1 MMKFFHKKFT
11 RGDTKKCLV
20 MRSTVKTPTAVS
32 IMSLSNHFNR
42 NQLGTAPN
50 AGDVMASH
58 LLRSNRE
65 ATYTSYSSDANANAN
80 MLSGMGMG
88 MGMGYGGPTFIMPA
102 LGGGA
107 SPGGLPVTYAGLGMQ
122 MQSPQTHTNYLSS
135 RLYLMHQ
142 SPVHNIMDL
151 NMHFAAVPYSN
162 KASAF
167 EAKDEDEESSAEAML
182 LLAKRKRDGK
192 D

>member
-11 RGDTKKCLV
+11 RGDTEKCLV

-32 IMSLSNHFNR
+32 IRSISNHSNR

-58 LLRSNRE
+58 LLRTNRQ
-65 ATYTSYSSDANANAN
+65 ATYISDVNANAN

-88 MGMGYGGPTFIMPA
+88 MCMGYGGPAFIMPA

-107 SPGGLPVTYAGLGMQ
+107 SPGGLPVTYGLGMQ

-142 SPVHNIMDL
+142 SPVHNIMEL
-151 NMHFAAVPYSN
+151 NMNFATILYSN
-162 KASAF
+162 QASTF

-182 LLAKRKRDGK
+182 LLAKRKRKRDEK